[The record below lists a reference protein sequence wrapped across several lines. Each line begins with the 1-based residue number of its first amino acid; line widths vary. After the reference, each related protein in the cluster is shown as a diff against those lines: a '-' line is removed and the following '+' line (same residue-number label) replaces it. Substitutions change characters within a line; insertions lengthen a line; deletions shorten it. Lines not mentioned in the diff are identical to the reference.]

1 MSKVGKKVV
10 SLTESELVD
19 VMDKIVAEAVEAVL
33 AEKKK
38 EWLSEHEAKSTN
50 VLEERI
56 KGLEKKIAQ
65 LTEGKK

>member
-38 EWLSEHEAKSTN
+38 EWLAEHQAKSTN

-56 KGLEKKIAQ
+56 KGLERKIAQ

>member
-1 MSKVGKKVV
+1 MSRVGKKVV

>member
-10 SLTESELVD
+10 SLTENELVD

-33 AEKKK
+33 TEKKK
-38 EWLSEHEAKSTN
+38 EWLAEHEAKSTN